1 MTVNIKNTNVFKLNT
16 HQILLLKI
24 CEVNLLNKCL
34 KKINVLTY
42 IILPIYYTLITPKYL
57 FNFDEN

>member
-16 HQILLLKI
+16 HHIILLKI

-42 IILPIYYTLITPKYL
+42 IILPIYYILITPKYV
-57 FNFDEN
+57 